1 MPSYKRVINF
11 IFLII
16 FISACSTTFQQ
27 PVKNDSVKTG
37 KTYSIYKSY
46 DNENRY
52 IMFALEHL
60 KQGNQE
66 ASRELFRRLFENT
79 LKEEYLLEYSKLSF
93 VLKRHDDVISKI
105 ETYKKNI
112 VQKETEI
119 KRVYI
124 LSLIQKKEYLKAE
137 NELNELL
144 KKEKID
150 KNYELLGNIYIQK
163 GDYKKAKDLYKQLY
177 EKNSDSNS
185 LLNLSNVMYLYL
197 DEKKEAINLLESH
210 ININGCEGILCSKLL
225 SFYQEEKN
233 IDGIVSI
240 LKKTYYNFEKEN
252 NQFSKDRVYKLL
264 MYYLEK
270 KDINEAITF
279 LEESGANNERLLT
292 LYRNVGKYDDAYD
305 LANKLYKGTSNIDYL
320 AQIAIIEFERAENKK
335 DVLAGVIKKFED
347 VLTVL
352 DNHVYQNYLGYI
364 LIDYDIDVKKGISY
378 VKEAL
383 KKAPH
388 NLAYIDSLAWGQYKL
403 DDCKNAYI
411 NMKKVV
417 DGAGL
422 DDLEIKT
429 HWEKIKECN
438 K

>member
-1 MPSYKRVINF
+1 MSSYKRIISLLFLVLFIAGCSNLQEAAKNSSINS
-11 IFLII
+11 I
-16 FISACSTTFQQ
+16 
-27 PVKNDSVKTG
+27 
-37 KTYSIYKSY
+37 KTYNNYKSY

-60 KQGNQE
+60 KQGNKE
-66 ASRELFRRLFENT
+66 ASRELFRQLFEKT
-79 LKEEYLLEYSKLSF
+79 FKEEYLLEYSKLSF
-93 VLKRHDDVISKI
+93 VLKKHDEIIS
-105 ETYKKNI
+105 EVEEY
-112 VQKETEI
+112 KETIVKKEAEI

-124 LSLIQKKEYLKAE
+124 LALLQKKEYLKAE
-137 NELNELL
+137 NELNKLL

-163 GDYKKAKDLYKQLY
+163 GDYKKAKDLYKNLY
-177 EKNSDSNS
+177 KKNSDTNS
-185 LLNLSNVMYLYL
+185 LINLSNVMYIYL
-197 DEKKEAINLLESH
+197 EEKKEAINLLESH
-210 ININGCEGILCSKLL
+210 ININGCDDNILCSKLL
-225 SFYQEEKN
+225 SFYQEEKD

-240 LKKTYYNFEKEN
+240 LKKTYYNFQKKGNE
-252 NQFSKDRVYKLL
+252 FSLKKVYKLL

-270 KDINEAITF
+270 KNIDEAISF
-279 LEESGANNERLLT
+279 LEDSGANNERLLT
-292 LYRNVGKYDDAYD
+292 LYRNVGKYDKAYV
-305 LANKLYKGTSNIDYL
+305 LANELYKSTSNIDFL
-320 AQIAIIEFERAENKK
+320 AQIAIIEFEKAENKK
-335 DVLAGVIKKFED
+335 DVLKDVIKKFED
-347 VLTVL
+347 VLSVL

-378 VKEAL
+378 VNEAL

-422 DDLEIKT
+422 DDMEIKT